1 MIFIL
6 HPFLHPSFPSV
17 IYACVQ
23 FIPSSSNEKQEEEKE
38 EEKKKILSTSPFF
51 LFPPIANLSCIILLI
66 NCLIMYSRN

>member
-38 EEKKKILSTSPFF
+38 EEKKKSFRHPLFFISPHRESVVYYFTD
-51 LFPPIANLSCIILLI
+51 
-66 NCLIMYSRN
+66 